1 MTDPQVLASLSHAL
15 RKTVVEMIHHAG
27 SGHSGGSLSCCEI
40 LTVLYEDFLRID
52 PKNPRQEGRDRLI
65 LSKGH
70 AAPALY
76 ATLAA
81 KGFFDPSLLTSL
93 RAFESPLQ
101 GHPCMELP
109 GVEMSTG
116 SLGLGLPAGCGMALS
131 LRRRGEAGRVYV
143 LCGDGEL
150 QEGSNWEAMRAVNK
164 WKLDR
169 LTLIVDCNGVQ
180 LDGTIA
186 QIMPMDR
193 LPEQLEAFGLRVLR
207 CDGHDPKALQGAL
220 REAVECGEACAL
232 VARTVKGKGVSF
244 MEGQSAWH
252 GKPIGPEDYA
262 RAMAELEAVR

>member
-1 MTDPQVLASLSHAL
+1 MTDPKVLASLSHAL

-40 LTVLYEDFLRID
+40 LTVLYEDFMRVD

-76 ATLAA
+76 ATLAR
-81 KGFFDPSLLTSL
+81 KGFFDPALLVSL

-131 LRRRGEAGRVYV
+131 LRGRGEAGRVYV
-143 LCGDGEL
+143 L
-150 QEGSNWEAMRAVNK
+150 
-164 WKLDR
+164 
-169 LTLIVDCNGVQ
+169 
-180 LDGTIA
+180 
-186 QIMPMDR
+186 
-193 LPEQLEAFGLRVLR
+193 
-207 CDGHDPKALQGAL
+207 
-220 REAVECGEACAL
+220 
-232 VARTVKGKGVSF
+232 
-244 MEGQSAWH
+244 
-252 GKPIGPEDYA
+252 
-262 RAMAELEAVR
+262 